1 MANITWEESRK
12 LRTQSIVNVVSSL
25 LENVKADE
33 VIKE

>member
-1 MANITWEESRK
+1 

-33 VIKE
+33 VIKEWNKWKIK